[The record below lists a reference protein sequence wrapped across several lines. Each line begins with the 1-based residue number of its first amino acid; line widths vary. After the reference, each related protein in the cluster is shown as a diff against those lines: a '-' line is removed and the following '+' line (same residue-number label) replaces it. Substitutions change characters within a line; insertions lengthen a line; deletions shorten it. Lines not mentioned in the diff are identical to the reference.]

1 MPKRPLGLLSFGV
14 LVVVIAV
21 LLIALETGY
30 IKGWHEL
37 LSLVLVSY
45 GAWII
50 ILAGIRAKA
59 PEKYERGAS
68 STFIWGFLFVAIG
81 GVWYLNIRG
90 LINLILALAL
100 ILAGIGILAV
110 VLALRM
116 WRK

>member
-1 MPKRPLGLLSFGV
+1 MPRRPLGLLSFGV

-30 IKGWHEL
+30 IKGWHEF
-37 LSLVLVSY
+37 LSLVLTSY

-50 ILAGIRAKA
+50 VLAGIRARA
-59 PEKYERGAS
+59 PEKYERGAL
-68 STFIWGFLFVAIG
+68 STFVWGFLFVIIG

-100 ILAGIGILAV
+100 ILVGVGTLAMIS
-110 VLALRM
+110 ALRT